1 MDERS
6 EFEKSFLEV
15 REKQRKIQVKRN
27 LADASKEEFEAVHQ
41 ERARISLA
49 GTYLGEDFEKPGI
62 AQLLEK
68 EKQKVEE
75 LKRQFQEQM
84 ADMRSEKSF
93 LGSEN
98 SILPEIKRTIIVPG
112 EPVAVDS
119 TNSKAQRPKGKQD
132 RA

>member
-1 MDERS
+1 
-6 EFEKSFLEV
+6 
-15 REKQRKIQVKRN
+15 
-27 LADASKEEFEAVHQ
+27 
-41 ERARISLA
+41 
-49 GTYLGEDFEKPGI
+49 LGEDFEKPGI

-119 TNSKAQRPKGKQD
+119 TNSKA
-132 RA
+132 